1 MYSNALTT
9 PLATVGALAVTGPES
24 MTTWVMAAGI
34 AVTVGAGLLLRT
46 RLLRRSAPAPRPIR
60 RSVAPEEDPAPE
72 RTP

>member
-1 MYSNALTT
+1 MYSNTLTT
-9 PLATVGALAVTGPES
+9 PLATVGVLAATGPES

-46 RLLRRSAPAPRPIR
+46 RLLRRSAPVSRPVR
-60 RSVAPEEDPAPE
+60 RSAAPEEDPAR

>member
-9 PLATVGALAVTGPES
+9 PLATVGMLAVTGPES

-46 RLLRRSAPAPRPIR
+46 RLLRRPAPVRRPIR
-60 RSVAPEEDPAPE
+60 RSAAPEEDPVRG